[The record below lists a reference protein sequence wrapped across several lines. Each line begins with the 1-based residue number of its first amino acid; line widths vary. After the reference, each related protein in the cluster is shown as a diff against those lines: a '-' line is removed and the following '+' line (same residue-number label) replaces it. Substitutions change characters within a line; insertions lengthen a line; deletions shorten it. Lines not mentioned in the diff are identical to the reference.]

1 MERPEG
7 RPRFR
12 ALDLVLVLALVLIA
26 GLAAAFHSRVDRWPA
41 VALGCLGAAGL
52 FLGLNLI
59 ERRLARPGGR
69 FFLRLLS
76 VSIVLG
82 AIYEASLRLA
92 FIAWPAWQDRSL
104 IALEKTLFGGAPTVW
119 LQAFVRPGLTEW
131 MMFAYV
137 FYFALYP
144 IVTAVLF
151 FRHGEAVFEGFLFT
165 LAFNNIACNL
175 LYPVYPVNN
184 PVAGLGALHTV
195 PLEGYAATAVAELM
209 RASMTPGGGMPSGH
223 AAATTIMLLAAFKHE
238 RRLFYPLLPL
248 GLSLIASTVYGR
260 FHYLSDSLAGVG
272 LAFVCWRAAPLVKRR
287 LDRAL
292 AR

>member
-1 MERPEG
+1 MKRPEG
-7 RPRFR
+7 RPRAR

-41 VALGCLGAAGL
+41 VVLGSLGAAGL
-52 FLGLNLI
+52 FFGLNLVQ
-59 ERRLARPGGR
+59 RRMTRPGAR
-69 FFLRLLS
+69 FFFRLLS
-76 VSIVLG
+76 VSAALA
-82 AIYEASLRLA
+82 AIYEASLRLV
-92 FIAWPAWQDRSL
+92 FIAWPAWQDQSL
-104 IALEKTLFGGAPTVW
+104 IGLEKALYGVAPTVW
-119 LQAFVRPGLTEW
+119 LQAFITPGLTEW

-151 FRHGEAVFEGFLFT
+151 VRRGEAVFEGFLFT
-165 LAFNNIACNL
+165 LAFNNIVCNV
-175 LYPVYPVNN
+175 LYPVFPVDN

-195 PLEGYAATAVAELM
+195 PLKGYVATAVAEFA
-209 RASMTPGGGMPSGH
+209 RSSMTPGGGMPSGH
-223 AAATTIMLLAAFKHE
+223 AAATTIMLLAAYKYE

-248 GLSLIASTVYGR
+248 GLSLIVSTVYGR
-260 FHYLSDSLAGVG
+260 FHYLTDSLLGVG
-272 LAFVCWRAAPLVKRR
+272 LAFVCWRAGPLVKRR